1 MNIIYHCK
9 WNPNRS
15 LLFSSS
21 IHFILELNCIH
32 SDEVDLHE
40 APKVFDKVSI
50 KLIRYYPDDDASI
63 IYFTVMANLCM
74 TIGFKS

>member
-1 MNIIYHCK
+1 MDIIYHCK
-9 WNPNRS
+9 WNPKIS
-15 LLFSSS
+15 LFFSSS

-50 KLIRYYPDDDASI
+50 KLIRYYPDDDD
-63 IYFTVMANLCM
+63 IYYLFYSNGKLVYEDRN
-74 TIGFKS
+74 